1 MYQKYKIII
10 SGLKITTFLF
20 VFCFISITS
29 IYASDFR
36 TVYDVHYYP
45 TLEKESLTTRVSF
58 SIKITNLK
66 PDLYI
71 KTFSLIFPKTFQIGN
86 IKVSDDNGPI
96 KEIISLSDAN
106 QSIKMEFSDPLIGL
120 NITNT
125 FYLEFLQSNLF
136 KASGNTWEVIIPT
149 IENRK
154 EGDYKVTVH
163 IPLSQNKKISISK
176 PHPDTI
182 SGDQI
187 IWNDPKNKTI
197 YAVFGSYQM
206 YKTILRYHLN
216 NPNYTKVYTD
226 IALPPD
232 TLYQKIYINSIIPK
246 PDKTF
251 LDEDGNYIGRYF
263 LNPKETKDIV
273 FDSLIQVYAQPRENI
288 KTEILKSFLTQKKY
302 LLTQDKNW
310 TISNFSQY
318 KNYNSIASIYSFVVS
333 KLKYNYGRLSSKIS
347 RLGASEAL
355 KYPDQAVCTEF
366 SDLFISLAKENGFYA
381 RELQGYGFTSDIYL
395 RPLSTKSDVL
405 HSWPEYFDEKNQI
418 WVPLDPT
425 WENTSGIDYF
435 SSLDLNH
442 IVFAIHGKKS
452 DYPYPAG
459 SYKLDE
465 NSQDIQI
472 TPSSELA
479 KENKSVSITQTQQ
492 SIPVNSQNV
501 FQIKVSIENTGNTYM
516 WNYPITLSSTG
527 ILLKPSSLLVDK
539 LAPNEKKEFTIEYEL
554 MDKWKK
560 VNTNLLFYSNSNV
573 ISSISIKVVPLQFL
587 LLQNILIVIGVI
599 IIIYVIIK
607 LFSYK

>member
-1 MYQKYKIII
+1 
-10 SGLKITTFLF
+10 LKF
-20 VFCFISITS
+20 
-29 IYASDFR
+29 
-36 TVYDVHYYP
+36 
-45 TLEKESLTTRVSF
+45 
-58 SIKITNLK
+58 
-66 PDLYI
+66 
-71 KTFSLIFPKTFQIGN
+71 
-86 IKVSDDNGPI
+86 
-96 KEIISLSDAN
+96 
-106 QSIKMEFSDPLIGL
+106 
-120 NITNT
+120 
-125 FYLEFLQSNLF
+125 
-136 KASGNTWEVIIPT
+136 
-149 IENRK
+149 
-154 EGDYKVTVH
+154 
-163 IPLSQNKKISISK
+163 
-176 PHPDTI
+176 
-182 SGDQI
+182 
-187 IWNDPKNKTI
+187 
-197 YAVFGSYQM
+197 
-206 YKTILRYHLN
+206 
-216 NPNYTKVYTD
+216 
-226 IALPPD
+226 
-232 TLYQKIYINSIIPK
+232 
-246 PDKTF
+246 
-251 LDEDGNYIGRYF
+251 
-263 LNPKETKDIV
+263 
-273 FDSLIQVYAQPRENI
+273 
-288 KTEILKSFLTQKKY
+288 FLTQKKY